1 MAKKNLGTAL
11 VKRVCPVCCKEHDA
25 EILMNTVLTEKN
37 ANEIEAMHGKV
48 IGFMEDACDECQE
61 KLPKDKGSWLVVVD
75 LEKTEDKSNP
85 HRTGQLFGVTKEYA
99 QKIGV
104 NSYISYI
111 DFNDAI
117 KLGFK
122 INQ

>member
-1 MAKKNLGTAL
+1 MSKELLGTAL
-11 VKRVCPVCCKEHDA
+11 VKRLCPVCLKQEDS

-37 ANEIEAMHGKV
+37 ADNIEAMHGKV
-48 IGFMEDACDECQE
+48 IGFMDDACDECQE

-99 QKIGV
+99 QKIGI

-111 DFNDAI
+111 DYNDAI
-117 KLGFK
+117 TLGFK